1 MIVYTTNECLSTY
14 MEQGYIN
21 NIAIKCGM
29 GEKSFEIFRS
39 ANGVISSKTLFDMA
53 SVTKIMVTTM
63 LSLIAIDKGTLNIND
78 SVSKFYHVPED
89 KSSMTIKNLLT
100 HTMGMGYKLLID
112 SGHTYENIQDYILN
126 IPSDV
131 PIGTETMYSCP
142 GYILLGKILEKL
154 YGNKLDILFKEYIA
168 KPLSMENSDFL
179 PSRDNIFVNNNI
191 SDNDIGRVSD
201 YNCGFLGGVSG
212 NAGLFSCMDDVYKFV
227 KMLLN
232 HASPLIS
239 KKTFDLSVKNYTPK
253 MKDSRA
259 LGFVYVDEKYE
270 QTGNL
275 FSNGAIGHCGH
286 TGQSVFVDYKSGL
299 YAIILSDATVSVE
312 KKCGFDK
319 YDVVK
324 KMRQDIH
331 NAIKKDLCGIL

>member
-1 MIVYTTNECLSTY
+1 MYNIKECVSTY
-14 MEQGYIN
+14 MSQGYIN
-21 NIAIKCGM
+21 NIAIKCGTV
-29 GEKSFEIFRS
+29 ENSFELFKS
-39 ANGVISSKTLFDMA
+39 ANGEIDSKTLFDMA

-63 LSLIAIDKGTLNIND
+63 LCLIAIGKEILNIND
-78 SVSKFYHVPED
+78 TVSKYFNITED

-100 HTMGMGYKLLID
+100 HTMGIGYKLLTD
-112 SGHTYENIQDYILN
+112 SGHTYENIHDYILN

-154 YGNKLDILFKEYIA
+154 YGNRLDILFREYIA
-168 KPLSMENSDFL
+168 KPLCMENSGFL
-179 PSRDNIFVNNNI
+179 PSHDNVFVNSNI
-191 SDNDIGRVSD
+191 PDNGIGRVND

-232 HASPLIS
+232 HGSPLIS
-239 KKTFDLSVKNYTPK
+239 KETFDLAVKNYTSH

-259 LGFVYVDEKYE
+259 LGFVYVDEKYK

-275 FSNGAIGHCGH
+275 FSAGAIGHCGH

-312 KKCGFDK
+312 KKYGFDK
-319 YDVVK
+319 YDVVV

-331 NAIKKDLCGIL
+331 NAIKRDLSDIS